1 MAPGANGMA
10 SKDGNGFFEG
20 WPDWAKFL
28 LAFATMIII
37 GGVWVG
43 LPVLS
48 ALESVKAQ
56 GSGTV
61 DYSPMMSVYIAMT
74 TATITGIFLFMT
86 LRIDR
91 GTRLKVE
98 SEAKKAVAREQQ
110 KISGLTE
117 ELRMT
122 VARFEA
128 DSQRSLA
135 QATTPQ
141 AIREVIG
148 SRITEETLRKH
159 VEAVL
164 MVTANGE
171 IVRRFAAEGAENL
184 DPQTVKQLIGLLKEM
199 SETLSQAIKES
210 QPIREERGLLAK
222 FKLFRRG
229 RRPAE

>member
-10 SKDGNGFFEG
+10 SKNRNRLLED
-20 WPDWAKFL
+20 WPDWAKFW
-28 LAFATMIII
+28 LALATMIII

-91 GTRLKVE
+91 GTRFKAE
-98 SEAKKAVAREQQ
+98 SVAKDKMDKIVAEKIEEMILGAVN
-110 KISGLTE
+110 
-117 ELRMT
+117 
-122 VARFEA
+122 
-128 DSQRSLA
+128 SQ
-135 QATTPQ
+135 
-141 AIREVIG
+141 
-148 SRITEETLRKH
+148 ITEEKLREH
-159 VEAVL
+159 VEAIL

-171 IVRRFAAEGAENL
+171 IVRRFAAERAENL
-184 DPQTVKQLIGLLKEM
+184 DPQTVKQLIGLLKEV
-199 SETLSQAIKES
+199 SETLLRAIEDK
-210 QPIREERGLLAK
+210 RGFWA
-222 FKLFRRG
+222 KLFRRAP
-229 RRPAE
+229 RPAE